1 MLKAIHFFFVFCA
14 FIICSTSFSQ
24 DFEAFRIQYEKAI
37 EDEDTCKMLIEQF
50 KIKEKKNELK
60 SVELAYLGALET
72 IWANHVINPFSKLKA
87 FRDGKEKIEK
97 AATQTPKNIEI
108 SYLRL
113 SVQKNAPSFLGYNDN
128 INEDTEFLKEHR
140 HQIKSVVLQKN
151 VEALLGE

>member
-1 MLKAIHFFFVFCA
+1 MVRLVSVFLIFFFTLLSTNGFSQDLDYIRNNYHKAVKEKSICKVLVEMLKAK
-14 FIICSTSFSQ
+14 
-24 DFEAFRIQYEKAI
+24 D
-37 EDEDTCKMLIEQF
+37 
-50 KIKEKKNELK
+50 NEI
-60 SVELAYLGALET
+60 SITELAYLGALEI